1 MEDNVGDIGRD
12 EAMVMCSE
20 AGFKEGIMELLR
32 RGGDDKVIME
42 EYKNMEGGERVRM
55 ELLEIAK
62 SGLKGE
68 VLEVL
73 GGMWGAVEGED
84 EEDVKD
90 KREDLEDDIRACLEE
105 PGTIDDVEAAKV
117 LGNVPGLPLGVGAEH
132 FADILQQGE
141 REIRRLEGEIRSF
154 KGTTEGIEGEIR
166 DVEARVK
173 KAAGGRRGSG
183 GR

>member
-1 MEDNVGDIGRD
+1 M
-12 EAMVMCSE
+12 
-20 AGFKEGIMELLR
+20 
-32 RGGDDKVIME
+32 
-42 EYKNMEGGERVRM
+42 
-55 ELLEIAK
+55 
-62 SGLKGE
+62 
-68 VLEVL
+68 
-73 GGMWGAVEGED
+73 
-84 EEDVKD
+84 
-90 KREDLEDDIRACLEE
+90 EE

-173 KAAGGRRGSG
+173 KAAGGFRIGERTVWEADDGGGGGVGAPSQTAGNGRQESTNPFNADEEDEAREEGFWREVNQHRRGDERFNAIAKHFREQG
-183 GR
+183 II